1 MNEDLT
7 MFRWEGENRL
17 WDKIHAILDEH
28 ISSATNYATMR
39 DIPDSERSFHCGEL
53 SGTENIKEQLM
64 ELYTEAN
71 NPSSPS

>member
-17 WDKIHAILDEH
+17 WDKIHEVIDEH
-28 ISSATNYATMR
+28 ISAANNYSTMR
-39 DIPDSERSFHCGEL
+39 DIPDSERNFHCGEL
-53 SGTENIKEQLM
+53 CGTQNIKERLM

-71 NPSSPS
+71 TPSSPS

>member
-17 WDKIHAILDEH
+17 WNKIHEVIDEH
-28 ISSATNYATMR
+28 IRSANNYSTMR

-53 SGTENIKEQLM
+53 SGTQNIKEQLM
-64 ELYTEAN
+64 ELFAEAN
-71 NPSSPS
+71 NTSSPS

>member
-17 WDKIHAILDEH
+17 WDKIHAVLDEH
-28 ISSATNYATMR
+28 IRSASNYATMR
-39 DIPDSERSFHCGEL
+39 DLPDSKRSFHCGKL
-53 SGTENIKEQLM
+53 SGSRNIKEQFM

-71 NPSSPS
+71 NPSIPS

>member
-17 WDKIHAILDEH
+17 WDKIHAVLDAH
-28 ISSATNYATMR
+28 IRSATNHATMR
-39 DIPDSERSFHCGEL
+39 DIHDSERNFHCAEL
-53 SGTENIKEQLM
+53 SGAQNIKEQLM

>member
-17 WDKIHAILDEH
+17 WDKIHAVLDEH
-28 ISSATNYATMR
+28 IRSATNYATMR
-39 DIPDSERSFHCGEL
+39 DISDNERSFHCREL
-53 SGTENIKEQLM
+53 SSTQNIKEQLK
-64 ELYTEAN
+64 EQYTEAN